1 MAKNLNLQMTVT
13 ADTSQAKR
21 EMQSLQDQ
29 LSKLGKNIDFGKGF
43 GDHFVKETQ
52 KAKNQIAELQVALQS
67 ATNVDTGKLDFAK
80 FNQQL
85 KRSGSSLAD
94 YGKTLTSLGTEGQQ
108 AFIQLARAVSAS
120 EVPIVRMSK
129 TLKEMGNTLTN
140 TLRWQISSSVLH
152 GFIGAV
158 QQAYGYAQDLNES
171 LNNIRIVT
179 NLDTQAMAQ
188 FAEQANTAAQALGTS
203 TLNYTD
209 AALIYYQQGI
219 RDQEEIA
226 ARTETTIKLANV
238 TKASAEEVS
247 SQMTAIW
254 NNFYDGSESLESYAD
269 KITALGAATASSS
282 AEIAQGLEKFAAVA
296 DTVGLSYD

>member
-1 MAKNLNLQMTVT
+1 MDLSIT
-13 ADTSQAKR
+13 ADASQAKR
-21 EMQSLQDQ
+21 EISDLQN
-29 LSKLGKNIDFGKGF
+29 KLGNLGNSIDFGKGF
-43 GDHFVKETQ
+43 GQGFAKEAQ
-52 KAKNQIAELQVALQS
+52 KTKLQIADLQAALKS
-67 ATNVDTGKLDFAK
+67 ATNVDTGKLDFTK
-80 FNQQL
+80 FNNEIKKTGL
-85 KRSGSSLAD
+85 NLTD
-94 YGKTLTSLGTEGQQ
+94 LGKTLVSLGPEGQQ
-108 AFIQLARAVSAS
+108 AFLQLTRAISAS
-120 EVPIVRMSK
+120 EVPIVRISK
-129 TLKEMGNTLTN
+129 TIKELGNTLAN

-152 GFIGAV
+152 GFMGAI

-188 FAEQANTAAQALGTS
+188 FAEQANRAAQNLGTS

-226 ARTETTIKLANV
+226 QRTETTIKLANV